1 MLYQPPSQA
10 PLFGRFVVGGDQVLG
25 AVDEEDVL
33 FHAGPVAVA
42 AAQLDGVGTR
52 GDHPQSMPLCELRH
66 SVWHFSLYIVLSLFK
81 MAQSQNLQ
89 DSGLW
94 SQEERLIKDRASN
107 CPLTKESKSGILRV
121 AFVDGVVAQSVR
133 ASACHAEGREFE
145 SLQPRHSPRG
155 SSSGV
160 EHNLAKVGVAGSN
173 PVFRSIK
180 NESPAVC
187 TAGFFRIFRRER
199 PFVP

>member
-1 MLYQPPSQA
+1 MRCYTSRRLKRPFSA
-10 PLFGRFVVGGDQVLG
+10 ASSS
-25 AVDEEDVL
+25 AVDEEDAL

-42 AAQLDGVGTR
+42 AAQLDGVGPR

-107 CPLTKESKSGILRV
+107 C
-121 AFVDGVVAQSVR
+121 VR
-133 ASACHAEGREFE
+133 
-145 SLQPRHSPRG
+145 
-155 SSSGV
+155 
-160 EHNLAKVGVAGSN
+160 
-173 PVFRSIK
+173 
-180 NESPAVC
+180 
-187 TAGFFRIFRRER
+187 
-199 PFVP
+199 